1 MCTDEDLEGPV
12 LNATENGLM
21 VKQKAKVKYVVVIE
35 QLQPIAGCATS
46 CIM

>member
-12 LNATENGLM
+12 LNATENGLI
-21 VKQKAKVKYVVVIE
+21 VKQKAKVKYVVVTE